1 MQLSTLEHDADKLEP
16 LSVGS
21 DQCGS
26 YAFAI
31 AIILLSLIAGAGL
44 GAAYLKEQSPEQATV
59 LAPT

>member
-1 MQLSTLEHDADKLEP
+1 MRLSTLEHGGGELEP
-16 LSVGS
+16 ASVGT
-21 DQCGS
+21 DQSGS

-44 GAAYLKEQSPEQATV
+44 GAAYLNEQSPEQAVV